1 MTIRSFTEN
10 DYSEIVNIYNH
21 AVDEKFATADTD
33 YVTVESRKD
42 WFAQHLFNTYPIYV
56 AEENNEVIG
65 WCSLSPHRPGR
76 KALRT
81 VAEISYY
88 IHKDHRRKGVANLLI
103 THTIEEAKQLGFK
116 NLITILLDLNKPSI
130 YILEKFG
137 FEKWGH
143 LPDIA
148 EIDGI
153 ICGQFI
159 YGKKLYSESLPI
171 HS

>member
-1 MTIRSFTEN
+1 MNIRVAEEKDFS
-10 DYSEIVNIYNH
+10 SVINIYNH
-21 AVDEKFATADTD
+21 AVDEKFATADTE
-33 YVTVESRKD
+33 YNTIESRKK
-42 WFAQHLFNTYPIYV
+42 WFAQHSPKTYPIYV
-56 AEENNEVIG
+56 AEENSQVIG

-103 THTIEEAKQLGFK
+103 TETIKFAKELGFK
-116 NLITILLDLNKPSI
+116 NLISILLDLNETSI

-143 LPDIA
+143 LPNIA
-148 EIDGI
+148 YINGVV
-153 ICGQFI
+153 CGQFI
-159 YGKKLYSESLPI
+159 YGKRI
-171 HS
+171 